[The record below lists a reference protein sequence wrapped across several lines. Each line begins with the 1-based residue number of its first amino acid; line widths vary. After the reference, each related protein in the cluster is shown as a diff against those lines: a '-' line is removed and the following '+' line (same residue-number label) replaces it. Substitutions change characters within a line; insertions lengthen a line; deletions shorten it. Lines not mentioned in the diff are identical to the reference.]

1 MKRFALAVFL
11 TIIALGVDLQ
21 TQTGPQT
28 QAGSD
33 EQELIKLE
41 NDWLQ
46 AFFKNDGAFADWFLA
61 DDYLGTD
68 EHGEVKNKA
77 QKIAEIKAGTHLSTS
92 GVLDNIKVRVY
103 GDAAVVTGRQ
113 IMKGLFQGKEYRS
126 PYLWTDVF
134 IKRGGRWQCVASHRS
149 RAIPPGKYRPRPA
162 AGPSGRSG
170 SRIR

>member
-11 TIIALGVDLQ
+11 TVIALVVDVKM
-21 TQTGPQT
+21 QTGPET

-33 EQELIKLE
+33 EHDLIKLE

-46 AFFKNDGAFADWFLA
+46 AFFKNDGAFADRFLA

-68 EHGEVKNKA
+68 EHGDIRDKA
-77 QKIAEIKAGTHLSTS
+77 QTIAEIKAGAHRSTS
-92 GVLDNIKVRVY
+92 GVLDNITVRVY
-103 GDAAVVTGRQ
+103 GDAAVVTGRH

-134 IKRGGRWQCVASHRS
+134 IKRGGRWQAVASHVS
-149 RAIPPGKYRPRPA
+149 KAIPQEK
-162 AGPSGRSG
+162 
-170 SRIR
+170 